1 MNTESKTPRTDDQS
15 VRYYD
20 DATGTRI
27 KYVAAK
33 FACQLERELAQRER
47 ERDEYKAALQSADN
61 HNHEIATKLEI
72 VTEQRDEAREQ
83 LDAERELA
91 NRLAEVIQCVMIEE
105 RDLPIT
111 SCKGFIDFDQAI
123 LALTKWKE
131 ARHES

>member
-1 MNTESKTPRTDDQS
+1 MNMNTDTPRTDDQS

-47 ERDEYKAALQSADN
+47 ERDEVRK
-61 HNHEIATKLEI
+61 
-72 VTEQRDEAREQ
+72 Q
-83 LDAERELA
+83 LAAERELA

-105 RDLPIT
+105 RDLPVT
-111 SCKGFIDFDQAI
+111 SCRGFIDFDQAI
-123 LALTKWKE
+123 LALTAWEE
-131 ARHES
+131 ARK